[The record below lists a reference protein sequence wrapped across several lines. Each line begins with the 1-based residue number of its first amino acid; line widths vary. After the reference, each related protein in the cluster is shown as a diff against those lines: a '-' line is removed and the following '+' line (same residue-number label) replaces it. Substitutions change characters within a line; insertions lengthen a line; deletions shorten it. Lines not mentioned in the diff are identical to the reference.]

1 MTSLYP
7 ESILNLIKSLSRL
20 PGIGRRTAERLALH
34 ILHAPNHEA
43 QTLAS
48 DILELKK
55 KVMLCST
62 CFSLSDQEQCHIC
75 SNPRRDSSIICV
87 VENPIDIVSIEK
99 SGAFSGIYHVLGGAL
114 SPMDGIGPDEL
125 RMRELFLRA
134 FSKKTNEVI
143 IATGTDVE
151 GEATA
156 SYISDHLLKKGVNV
170 TRIASGVPM
179 GGDFQY
185 VDQVTMQRA
194 MEGRHGYGF

>member
-1 MTSLYP
+1 MNHYP

-20 PGIGRRTAERLALH
+20 PGIGRKTAERLSLH

-55 KVMLCST
+55 RVRLCST
-62 CFSLSDQEQCHIC
+62 CFSLSDREECRIC
-75 SNPRRDSSIICV
+75 SNPNRDPSSICV
-87 VENPIDIVSIEK
+87 VENPTDMVAIEK
-99 SGAFSGIYHVLGGAL
+99 SGAFSGLYHILGGAL

-125 RMRELFLRA
+125 RIKELFSRA
-134 FSKKTNEVI
+134 VSKTVTEVI

-156 SYISDHLLKKGVNV
+156 SYIIDNLKRKGVNV

-179 GGDFQY
+179 GGDLQY

-194 MEGRHGYGF
+194 MEGRRGI

>member
-1 MTSLYP
+1 MELYP
-7 ESILNLIKSLSRL
+7 ESILNLIKSLSTL

-34 ILHAPNHEA
+34 ILHAPRHEA
-43 QTLAS
+43 QTLAN
-48 DILELKK
+48 DILELKQ
-55 KVMLCST
+55 KVTLCRI
-62 CFSLSDQEQCHIC
+62 CFSLSDQAECRIC
-75 SNPRRDSSIICV
+75 SNPRRDASIICV
-87 VENPIDIVSIEK
+87 VENPTDIAAIEK
-99 SGAFSGIYHVLGGAL
+99 SGAFSGRYHVLGGAL

-125 RMRELFLRA
+125 RIRELFARA
-134 FSKKTNEVI
+134 FSKKITEVI

-156 SYISDHLLKKGVNV
+156 AYISDQLRKKGVNV

-194 MEGRHGYGF
+194 MEGRHEF

>member
-1 MTSLYP
+1 MNHYP

-20 PGIGRRTAERLALH
+20 PGIGRKTAERLSLH
-34 ILHAPNHEA
+34 ILHAPSHEA
-43 QTLAS
+43 QTLAN

-55 KVMLCST
+55 RVRLCST
-62 CFSLSDQEQCHIC
+62 CFSLSDLEKCRIC
-75 SNPRRDSSIICV
+75 SNPSRDPSSICV
-87 VENPIDIVSIEK
+87 VENPTDMVAIEK
-99 SGAFSGIYHVLGGAL
+99 SGAFSGLYHILGGAL

-125 RMRELFLRA
+125 RIKELFSRA
-134 FSKKTNEVI
+134 VSKKITEVI

-156 SYISDHLLKKGVNV
+156 SYIIDNLKKKGVNV

-179 GGDFQY
+179 GGDLQY

-194 MEGRHGYGF
+194 MEGRRGF

>member
-1 MTSLYP
+1 MNLYP
-7 ESILNLIKSLSRL
+7 ESILNLIKSLSML

-34 ILHAPNHEA
+34 ILHAPLHEA
-43 QTLAS
+43 KTLAN
-48 DILELKK
+48 DILELKQ
-55 KVMLCST
+55 KVTLCRT
-62 CFSLSDQEQCHIC
+62 CFSLSDQSECRIC
-75 SNPRRDSSIICV
+75 GNPRRDASIICV
-87 VENPIDIVSIEK
+87 VENPTDIVAIEK
-99 SGAFSGIYHVLGGAL
+99 SGAFSGLYHVLGGSL

-125 RMRELFLRA
+125 RMRELFSRA
-134 FSKKTNEVI
+134 CSKTTTEVI

-156 SYISDHLLKKGVNV
+156 AYISDQLRKKGVNV

-194 MEGRHGYGF
+194 MEGRRGF

>member
-1 MTSLYP
+1 VNLYP
-7 ESILNLIKSLSRL
+7 ESILNLIKSLSML

-34 ILHAPNHEA
+34 ILHAPLHEA
-43 QTLAS
+43 QTLAN
-48 DILELKK
+48 DILELKQK
-55 KVMLCST
+55 MTLCRT
-62 CFSLSDQEQCHIC
+62 CFSLSDQPECRIC
-75 SNPRRDSSIICV
+75 SNPRRDASIICV
-87 VENPIDIVSIEK
+87 VEKPTDIVVIEK
-99 SGAFSGIYHVLGGAL
+99 SGAFSGLYHVLGGAL

-125 RMRELFLRA
+125 RIRELFSRA
-134 FSKKTNEVI
+134 CSKNTTEVI

-156 SYISDHLLKKGVNV
+156 AYISDQLRKKGVNV

-194 MEGRHGYGF
+194 MEGRRGF

>member
-1 MTSLYP
+1 MNHYP

-20 PGIGRRTAERLALH
+20 PGIGRRTAERLSLH

-43 QTLAS
+43 QTLSS

-55 KVMLCST
+55 RVRLCAT
-62 CFSLSDQEQCHIC
+62 CFSLSDREECRIC
-75 SNPRRDSSIICV
+75 SNPSRDPSSICV
-87 VENPIDIVSIEK
+87 VENPTDMVAIEK
-99 SGAFSGIYHVLGGAL
+99 SGAFSGLYHILGGAL

-125 RMRELFLRA
+125 RIKELFSRA
-134 FSKKTNEVI
+134 VSKTVTEVI

-156 SYISDHLLKKGVNV
+156 SYITDNLKKKGVNV

-179 GGDFQY
+179 GGDLQY

-194 MEGRHGYGF
+194 MEGRRGI